1 MVKVLSN
8 HSKTLKIGPT
18 LHLSLMLVLFV
29 QGLLQFKQSDDEQV
43 FTIFRVQ
50 NVKFLKLIL
59 SEINNFRPI
68 IFL

>member
-29 QGLLQFKQSDDEQV
+29 QGLLQFKHSQMMSRCLQ
-43 FTIFRVQ
+43 
-50 NVKFLKLIL
+50 FLEFKM
-59 SEINNFRPI
+59 
-68 IFL
+68 